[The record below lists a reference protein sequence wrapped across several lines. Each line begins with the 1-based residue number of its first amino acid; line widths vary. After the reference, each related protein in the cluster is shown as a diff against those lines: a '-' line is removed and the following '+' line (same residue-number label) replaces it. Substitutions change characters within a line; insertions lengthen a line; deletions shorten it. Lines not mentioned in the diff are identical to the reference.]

1 MIESPRLEFYNIGVN
16 LADRKTSD
24 RISAANPR
32 RILVYMPTWVG
43 DVVMTTPALRALRER
58 FTGAHIALI
67 CRGNAVPILADN
79 PLIDEIIPLARS
91 KKRGPFASIAD
102 TLTNARAIRGG
113 TFDVAILLSN
123 SFRAAATIRWAGVR
137 RRVGY
142 DRDRRGWLLT
152 DRVAVPR
159 DGGQYKMISAVR
171 YYNDLAIMLG
181 CEDPGDRLELT
192 TDEDDE
198 HIVGDLLAG
207 WGVANHHP
215 LVVINPGAS
224 FGPSKLW
231 PPERFAA
238 LADRLVVERDAV
250 VVITCGPGEQELARR
265 IHETMEQPSRVC
277 DDPMLTLGQLK
288 AMIRRCDLLL
298 NNDTGP
304 RHFAKAFDRSVVTVF
319 GSTHPGWTDTDYANE
334 RKVRIEVDCGPCHI
348 KVCPLEHHKCMTGV
362 TVNMVHD
369 AAVELLDGSPARL
382 EVLRS

>member
-1 MIESPRLEFYNIGVN
+1 MIESPRLGFYNTVVN
-16 LADRKTSD
+16 SRDRTNTADPK
-24 RISAANPR
+24 

-43 DVVMTTPALRALRER
+43 DVVMTTPALRALRKR
-58 FTGAHIALI
+58 FADSHITLI
-67 CRGNAVPILADN
+67 CRGNAAPVLAGS
-79 PLIDEIIPLARS
+79 PLIDEIIPLTRS
-91 KKRGPFASIAD
+91 KKRGLFAPITD
-102 TLTNARAIRGG
+102 TLANARAIRGG
-113 TFDVAILLSN
+113 TFDAAVLLSN
-123 SFRAAATIRWAGVR
+123 SFRAAATVRWAGVR

-159 DGGQYKMISAVR
+159 DGDQPKMISAVR

-181 CEDPGDRLELT
+181 CDDPGDRLELAV
-192 TDEDDE
+192 DERDDRV
-198 HIVGDLLAG
+198 VGDLLAG
-207 WGVANHHP
+207 WGVADHHP

-238 LADRLVVERDAV
+238 VADRLVVERDAA
-250 VVITCGPGEQELARR
+250 VVITCGPGEQDLARR
-265 IHETMEQPSRVC
+265 VRASMEQPSRVC

-288 AMIRRCDLLL
+288 AIIRRCDLLL

-334 RKVRIEVDCGPCHI
+334 RKIRIDVDCGPCHI
-348 KVCPLEHHKCMTGV
+348 KVCPLGHHKCMTGV
-362 TVNMVHD
+362 TVDMVYG
-369 AAVELLDGSPARL
+369 ATVELLDGAPARL